1 MHPTVSRRRANYLSR
16 HNLFRHDILYFYFS
30 VVISYVRA
38 CAQLHTGVLRR
49 CMRRTLRSHE
59 ININPFLPMTNSR
72 RPFAFHILLLF
83 IAAWFAG
90 PSRVSGGLPLRLW
103 YDEPAAEWMTSALP
117 VGNGDMGA
125 MFFGGVAHEQV
136 QFNEKTLWSGSP
148 DKRGSYRNFGNI
160 YMDFLTPDTCSG
172 YRRELS
178 LDEAVGRVSYVIGT
192 TRYEREYFAS
202 HADSVV
208 VMRLST
214 PGSRGRLNL
223 ALRMVDGEG
232 RQAMT
237 GGNMFL
243 VSGQLDLLHYE
254 AQAVVKA
261 EGGTVRTEDGR
272 LMVSGADAVT
282 VVLAAATDFDLSSP
296 TYTSGDARG
305 VHSRVSARVE
315 RASALAYKKLR
326 ARHVEDYSR
335 LFGRVDLELTDDVPQ
350 MTTDELLR
358 NHKYNNYLDM
368 LCFQYGRYLM
378 ISSSRGGAV
387 PSNLQGLWNNVNNPP
402 WECDYH
408 SNINIQMNYWPAEV
422 TNLAE
427 CHMPFINYVS
437 TEAMKPDGPWQRVA
451 RKEGCRGWAVHTQ
464 NNLFGYSDWLINRPA
479 NAWYCTHLWQHY
491 AYGLDRGYLRRV
503 AWPVMKETCL
513 YWFDRLKMQDG
524 RLIAPDEWSPEHGPW
539 EDGPA
544 YAQQLIHE
552 LFANTLEAAGAL
564 GYDDS
569 FVAELREKYALLD
582 NGLHIGSRGQLREWL
597 KTDDTPDDH
606 HRHLSHLMALYP
618 CSGISTLTDRRLA
631 DAARVSLNW
640 RGDGATGWSRA
651 WKVACWARLNDGER
665 AYSLLKKAQNITDV
679 TVVSMEDNAGGMY
692 GNLFCAHPSFQIDG
706 NFGTTAAI
714 AEMLLQN
721 TVRGIWLLPALP
733 SEWGKGRFCGLRAHG
748 GFTIDAEWADGNIVK
763 ACVKSEAGG
772 VCRLYLPSSVVEN
785 VRDNRGRKVKYKTK
799 ADGTT
804 VFPTVAGR
812 AYRVVVRPSD
822 TTD

>member
-1 MHPTVSRRRANYLSR
+1 
-16 HNLFRHDILYFYFS
+16 
-30 VVISYVRA
+30 
-38 CAQLHTGVLRR
+38 
-49 CMRRTLRSHE
+49 
-59 ININPFLPMTNSR
+59 MTNSR
-72 RPFAFHILLLF
+72 RPFAFHILLLL

-223 ALRMVDGEG
+223 VLRMVDGEG
-232 RQAMT
+232 QQAVT
-237 GGNMFL
+237 GGNMFV
-243 VSGQLDLLHYE
+243 VSGRLELLQYE

-296 TYTSGDARG
+296 TYICGDERG
-305 VHSRVSARVE
+305 LHARVSARVE
-315 RASALAYKKLR
+315 RASALVYKRLR
-326 ARHVEDYSR
+326 ARHVEDYRR
-335 LFGRVDLELTDDVPQ
+335 LFGRVELELADTVPA

-451 RKEGCRGWAVHTQ
+451 RKDGCRGWAVHTQ
-464 NNLFGYSDWLINRPA
+464 NNLFGYTDWLINRPA

-665 AYSLLKKAQNITDV
+665 AYNLLKKAQNITDV
-679 TVVSMEDNAGGMY
+679 TVVSMDDNAGGMY

-772 VCRLYLPSSVVEN
+772 VCRLYLPSYVVED

-804 VFPTVAGR
+804 VFSTVAGR
-812 AYRVVVRPSD
+812 VYRVVVRPSD

>member
-1 MHPTVSRRRANYLSR
+1 
-16 HNLFRHDILYFYFS
+16 
-30 VVISYVRA
+30 
-38 CAQLHTGVLRR
+38 
-49 CMRRTLRSHE
+49 MRRMLRSHE

-72 RPFAFHILLLF
+72 RPFAFHILLLL

-491 AYGLDRGYLRRV
+491 AYGLDRVYLRSV

-582 NGLHIGSRGQLREWL
+582 NGMHIGSRGQLREWL

-665 AYSLLKKAQNITDV
+665 AYNLLKKAQNITDV

-733 SEWGKGRFCGLRAHG
+733 EAWNDGSFEGLRAHG
-748 GFTIDAEWADGNIVK
+748 GFTFGAEWDDGRLTE
-763 ACVKSEAGG
+763 ASVKSEAGG
-772 VCRLYLPSSVVEN
+772 ICRLYLPGVKV
-785 VRDNRGRKVKYKTK
+785 RKVTGKYGRRMKCKAVEDGVMEFMTK
-799 ADGTT
+799 PGHT
-804 VFPTVAGR
+804 
-812 AYRVVVRPSD
+812 YRIYVQSL
-822 TTD
+822 

>member
-1 MHPTVSRRRANYLSR
+1 MHMSVLLRMPLVATAPE
-16 HNLFRHDILYFYFS
+16 NLLYAMKTMS
-30 VVISYVRA
+30 I
-38 CAQLHTGVLRR
+38 HTLY
-49 CMRRTLRSHE
+49 
-59 ININPFLPMTNSR
+59 
-72 RPFAFHILLLF
+72 ILLSLATACLTVPLQ
-83 IAAWFAG
+83 AAE
-90 PSRVSGGLPLRLW
+90 RVPLKLW
-103 YDEPAAEWMTSALP
+103 YDEPAVEWMTSALP

-136 QFNEKTLWSGSP
+136 QFNEKTLWSGSTE
-148 DKRGSYRNFGNI
+148 KRGAYRNFGNI
-160 YMDFLTPDTCSG
+160 YMDFQTPDTCSG

-178 LDEAVGRVSYVIGT
+178 LDEGVGRVSYTIGG
-192 TRYEREYFAS
+192 TRYVREYFAS

-232 RQAMT
+232 RQAVT
-237 GGNMFL
+237 GGNMFV
-243 VSGQLDLLHYE
+243 VSGRLDLLQYE

-272 LMVSGADAVT
+272 LVVSGADAVT
-282 VVLAAATDFDLSSP
+282 VVLAASTDFDLSSP

-437 TEAMKPDGPWQRVA
+437 TEAMKQDGSWQRVA
-451 RKEGCRGWAVHTQ
+451 RKDGCRGWAVHTQ
-464 NNLFGYSDWLINRPA
+464 NNLFGYTDWLINRPA

-491 AYGLDRGYLRRV
+491 AYGLDRVYLRSV
-503 AWPVMKETCL
+503 AWPVMKETCF

-539 EDGPA
+539 EDGTA

-552 LFANTLEAAGAL
+552 LFANTLEAAEVL
-564 GYDDS
+564 GENDS
-569 FVAELREKYALLD
+569 FVAQLREKYALLD
-582 NGLHIGSRGQLREWL
+582 NGLHIGGQGQLREWM
-597 KTDDTPDDH
+597 KTDDTPDDR

-618 CSGISTLTDRRLA
+618 CSGISTLTDRSLA
-631 DAARVSLNW
+631 EAARVSLNW

-679 TVVSMEDNAGGMY
+679 TVVSMDDNAGGMY

-706 NFGTTAAI
+706 NFGTAAAI

-721 TVRGIWLLPALP
+721 TFKGVWLLPALP
-733 SEWGKGRFCGLRAHG
+733 EAWNDGSFEGLRAHG
-748 GFTIDAEWADGNIVK
+748 GFTFGAEWDDGRLTE
-763 ACVKSEAGG
+763 ASVKSEAGG
-772 VCRLYLPSSVVEN
+772 ICRLYLPGVKV
-785 VRDNRGRKVKYKTK
+785 RKVTGKYGRRMKCKAVEDGVMEFMTK
-799 ADGTT
+799 PGHT
-804 VFPTVAGR
+804 
-812 AYRVVVRPSD
+812 YRICVQSL
-822 TTD
+822 

>member
-1 MHPTVSRRRANYLSR
+1 M
-16 HNLFRHDILYFYFS
+16 
-30 VVISYVRA
+30 RA
-38 CAQLHTGVLRR
+38 CAQLHTGILCR

-72 RPFAFHILLLF
+72 RPFAFHILLLL

-117 VGNGDMGA
+117 VGNGDLGA

-160 YMDFLTPDTCSG
+160 YMDFLTPDTCSD

-272 LMVSGADAVT
+272 LVVSGADAVT

-335 LFGRVDLELTDDVPQ
+335 LFGRVELELADTVPA

-491 AYGLDRGYLRRV
+491 AYGLDRVYLRSV

-524 RLIAPDEWSPEHGPW
+524 RLIAPDEWSPEHGLW

-665 AYSLLKKAQNITDV
+665 AYNLLKKAQNITDV
-679 TVVSMEDNAGGMY
+679 TVVSMDDNAGGMY

-733 SEWGKGRFCGLRAHG
+733 EAWNDGSFEGLRAHG
-748 GFTIDAEWADGNIVK
+748 GFTFGAEWDDGRLTE
-763 ACVKSEAGG
+763 ASVKSEAGG
-772 VCRLYLPSSVVEN
+772 ICRLYLPGVKV
-785 VRDNRGRKVKYKTK
+785 RKVTGKYGRRMKCKAVEDGVMEFMTK
-799 ADGTT
+799 PGHT
-804 VFPTVAGR
+804 
-812 AYRVVVRPSD
+812 YRIYVQSL
-822 TTD
+822 

>member
-1 MHPTVSRRRANYLSR
+1 
-16 HNLFRHDILYFYFS
+16 
-30 VVISYVRA
+30 
-38 CAQLHTGVLRR
+38 
-49 CMRRTLRSHE
+49 
-59 ININPFLPMTNSR
+59 MTNSR
-72 RPFAFHILLLF
+72 CPFAFHILLLL

-117 VGNGDMGA
+117 VGNGDIGA

-214 PGSRGRLNL
+214 PGSCGRLNL

-272 LMVSGADAVT
+272 LIVSGADAVT

-296 TYTSGDARG
+296 TYTGGDERG
-305 VHSRVSARVE
+305 LHARVSARVE
-315 RASALAYKKLR
+315 RASALAYKRLR

-335 LFGRVDLELTDDVPQ
+335 LFGRVELELADTVPA

-491 AYGLDRGYLRRV
+491 AYGLDSGYLRRV

-524 RLIAPDEWSPEHGPW
+524 WLIAPDEWSPEHGPW

-569 FVAELREKYALLD
+569 FVAELREKHALLD

-665 AYSLLKKAQNITDV
+665 AYNLLKKAQNITDV
-679 TVVSMEDNAGGMY
+679 TVVSMDDSAGGMY

-721 TVRGIWLLPALP
+721 TVRGIRLLPALP
-733 SEWGKGRFCGLRAHG
+733 SEWGDGRFCGLRAHG

-763 ACVKSEAGG
+763 TCVKSEAGG
-772 VCRLYLPSSVVEN
+772 VCRLYLPSSVVKN
-785 VRDNRGRKVKYKTK
+785 VRDSRGRKVKYKTE
-799 ADGTT
+799 ADGTA

-812 AYRVVVRPSD
+812 VYCVVVRPSE

>member
-1 MHPTVSRRRANYLSR
+1 M
-16 HNLFRHDILYFYFS
+16 
-30 VVISYVRA
+30 
-38 CAQLHTGVLRR
+38 
-49 CMRRTLRSHE
+49 LRSHE

-72 RPFAFHILLLF
+72 RLFAFHILLLL

-160 YMDFLTPDTCSG
+160 YMDFLTPDTCSD

-223 ALRMVDGEG
+223 VLRMVDGEG

-272 LMVSGADAVT
+272 LIVSGADAVT

-296 TYTSGDARG
+296 TYTCGDERG
-305 VHSRVSARVE
+305 LHARVSARVE

-335 LFGRVDLELTDDVPQ
+335 LFGRVELELADTVPA

-437 TEAMKPDGPWQRVA
+437 TEAMKQDGPWQRVA

-491 AYGLDRGYLRRV
+491 AYGLDRVYLRSV

-582 NGLHIGSRGQLREWL
+582 NGMHIGSRGQLREWL

-618 CSGISTLTDRRLA
+618 CSGISTQTDRRLA

-665 AYSLLKKAQNITDV
+665 AYNLLKKRRT
-679 TVVSMEDNAGGMY
+679 
-692 GNLFCAHPSFQIDG
+692 
-706 NFGTTAAI
+706 
-714 AEMLLQN
+714 
-721 TVRGIWLLPALP
+721 
-733 SEWGKGRFCGLRAHG
+733 
-748 GFTIDAEWADGNIVK
+748 
-763 ACVKSEAGG
+763 
-772 VCRLYLPSSVVEN
+772 
-785 VRDNRGRKVKYKTK
+785 
-799 ADGTT
+799 
-804 VFPTVAGR
+804 
-812 AYRVVVRPSD
+812 
-822 TTD
+822 

>member
-1 MHPTVSRRRANYLSR
+1 
-16 HNLFRHDILYFYFS
+16 
-30 VVISYVRA
+30 
-38 CAQLHTGVLRR
+38 
-49 CMRRTLRSHE
+49 
-59 ININPFLPMTNSR
+59 MTNSR
-72 RPFAFHILLLF
+72 RPFAFHILMLL

-261 EGGTVRTEDGR
+261 EGGTVRTEDGQ

-296 TYTSGDARG
+296 TYICGDERG
-305 VHSRVSARVE
+305 LHARVSARVE
-315 RASALAYKKLR
+315 RTSALAYKRLR

-335 LFGRVDLELTDDVPQ
+335 LFGRVDLELTDDVPL

-437 TEAMKPDGPWQRVA
+437 TEAMKQDGPWQRVA

-464 NNLFGYSDWLINRPA
+464 NNLFGYGDWLINRPA

-491 AYGLDRGYLRRV
+491 AYGLDRVYLRRV

-582 NGLHIGSRGQLREWL
+582 NGMHIGSRGQLREWL

-665 AYSLLKKAQNITDV
+665 AYNLLKKAQNITDV

-733 SEWGKGRFCGLRAHG
+733 EAWNDGSFEGLRAHG
-748 GFTIDAEWADGNIVK
+748 GFTFGAEWDDGRLTE
-763 ACVKSEAGG
+763 ASVKSEAGG
-772 VCRLYLPSSVVEN
+772 ICRLYLPGVKV
-785 VRDNRGRKVKYKTK
+785 RKVTGKYGRRMKCKAVEDGVMEFMTK
-799 ADGTT
+799 PGHT
-804 VFPTVAGR
+804 
-812 AYRVVVRPSD
+812 YRIYVQSL
-822 TTD
+822 

>member
-1 MHPTVSRRRANYLSR
+1 
-16 HNLFRHDILYFYFS
+16 
-30 VVISYVRA
+30 
-38 CAQLHTGVLRR
+38 
-49 CMRRTLRSHE
+49 
-59 ININPFLPMTNSR
+59 MTNSR
-72 RPFAFHILLLF
+72 CPFAFHILLLL
-83 IAAWFAG
+83 IAAWFVG

-125 MFFGGVAHEQV
+125 MFFGGVTHEQV

-160 YMDFLTPDTCSG
+160 YMDFLTPDTCSD

-223 ALRMVDGEG
+223 VLRMVDGEG

-296 TYTSGDARG
+296 TYTCGDERG
-305 VHSRVSARVE
+305 LHARVSARVE
-315 RASALAYKKLR
+315 RASALAYKRLR

-335 LFGRVDLELTDDVPQ
+335 LFGRVELELADTVPA

-464 NNLFGYSDWLINRPA
+464 NNLFGYTDWLINRPA

-491 AYGLDRGYLRRV
+491 AYGLDRVYLRSV

-552 LFANTLEAAGAL
+552 LFANTLEAAEVL
-564 GYDDS
+564 GENDS
-569 FVAELREKYALLD
+569 FVAQLREKYALLD
-582 NGLHIGSRGQLREWL
+582 NGLHIGGQGQLREWL
-597 KTDDTPDDH
+597 KTDDTPDDR

-618 CSGISTLTDRRLA
+618 CSGISTLTDRSLA
-631 DAARVSLNW
+631 EAARVSLNW

-679 TVVSMEDNAGGMY
+679 TVVSMEDNTGGMY

-772 VCRLYLPSSVVEN
+772 VCRLYLPSYVVED

-812 AYRVVVRPSD
+812 VYRVVVRPSD

>member
-1 MHPTVSRRRANYLSR
+1 MSVLLRMPLVATSPE
-16 HNLFRHDILYFYFS
+16 NLLYAMKTMS
-30 VVISYVRA
+30 I
-38 CAQLHTGVLRR
+38 HTLY
-49 CMRRTLRSHE
+49 
-59 ININPFLPMTNSR
+59 
-72 RPFAFHILLLF
+72 ILLSFATACLTVPLQ
-83 IAAWFAG
+83 AAE
-90 PSRVSGGLPLRLW
+90 RVPLKLW
-103 YDEPAAEWMTSALP
+103 YDEPAVEWMTSALP

-125 MFFGGVAHEQV
+125 MFFGGVAHEQL
-136 QFNEKTLWSGSP
+136 QFNEKTLWSGSTE
-148 DKRGSYRNFGNI
+148 KRGAYRNFGNI
-160 YMDFLTPDTCSG
+160 YMDFQTPDTCSG

-178 LDEAVGRVSYVIGT
+178 LDEGVGRVSYTIGG
-192 TRYEREYFAS
+192 TRYVREYFAS
-202 HADSVV
+202 HADCVV

-232 RQAMT
+232 RQAVT
-237 GGNMFL
+237 GGNMFV
-243 VSGQLDLLHYE
+243 VSGRLDLLQYE

-261 EGGTVRTEDGR
+261 EGGMVRTEDGR
-272 LMVSGADAVT
+272 LVVSGADAVT

-437 TEAMKPDGPWQRVA
+437 TEAMKQDGSWQRVA
-451 RKEGCRGWAVHTQ
+451 RKDGCRGWAVHTQ
-464 NNLFGYSDWLINRPA
+464 NNLFGYTDWLINRPA

-491 AYGLDRGYLRRV
+491 AYGLDRVYLRSV

-539 EDGPA
+539 ENGTA

-552 LFANTLEAAGAL
+552 LFANTLEAAEVL
-564 GYDDS
+564 GENDS
-569 FVAELREKYALLD
+569 FVAQLREKYALLD
-582 NGLHIGSRGQLREWL
+582 NGLHIGGQGQLREWM
-597 KTDDTPDDH
+597 KTDDTPDDR

-618 CSGISTLTDRRLA
+618 CSGISTLTDRSLA
-631 DAARVSLNW
+631 EAARVSLNW

-679 TVVSMEDNAGGMY
+679 TVVSMDDNAGGMY

-706 NFGTTAAI
+706 NFGTAAAI

-721 TVRGIWLLPALP
+721 TVKGVWLLPALP
-733 SEWGKGRFCGLRAHG
+733 EAWNDGSFEGLRAHG
-748 GFTIDAEWADGNIVK
+748 GFTFGAEWDDGRLTE
-763 ACVKSEAGG
+763 ASVKSEAGG
-772 VCRLYLPSSVVEN
+772 ICRLYLPGVKV
-785 VRDNRGRKVKYKTK
+785 RKVTGKYGRRMKCKAVEDGVMEFMTK
-799 ADGTT
+799 PGHT
-804 VFPTVAGR
+804 
-812 AYRVVVRPSD
+812 YRICVQSL
-822 TTD
+822 

>member
-1 MHPTVSRRRANYLSR
+1 MSVLLRMPLVATSPE
-16 HNLFRHDILYFYFS
+16 NLLYAMKTMS
-30 VVISYVRA
+30 I
-38 CAQLHTGVLRR
+38 HTLY
-49 CMRRTLRSHE
+49 
-59 ININPFLPMTNSR
+59 
-72 RPFAFHILLLF
+72 ILLSLATACLTVPLQ
-83 IAAWFAG
+83 AAE
-90 PSRVSGGLPLRLW
+90 RVPLKLW
-103 YDEPAAEWMTSALP
+103 YDEPAVEWMTSALP

-136 QFNEKTLWSGSP
+136 QFNEKTLWSGSTE
-148 DKRGSYRNFGNI
+148 KRGAYRNFGNI
-160 YMDFLTPDTCSG
+160 YMDFQTPDTCSG
-172 YRRELS
+172 YCRELS
-178 LDEAVGRVSYVIGT
+178 LDEGVGRVSYTIGG
-192 TRYEREYFAS
+192 TRYVREYFAS

-232 RQAMT
+232 RQAVT
-237 GGNMFL
+237 GGNMFV
-243 VSGQLDLLHYE
+243 VSGRLDLLQYE

-261 EGGTVRTEDGR
+261 EGGMVRTEDGR
-272 LMVSGADAVT
+272 LVVSGADAVT

-437 TEAMKPDGPWQRVA
+437 TEAMKQDGSWQRVA
-451 RKEGCRGWAVHTQ
+451 RKDGCRGWAVHTQ
-464 NNLFGYSDWLINRPA
+464 NNLFGYTDWLINRPA

-491 AYGLDRGYLRRV
+491 AYGLDRVYLRSV

-539 EDGPA
+539 EDGTA

-552 LFANTLEAAGAL
+552 LFANTLEAAEVL
-564 GYDDS
+564 GENDS
-569 FVAELREKYALLD
+569 FVAQLREKYALLD
-582 NGLHIGSRGQLREWL
+582 NGLHIGGQGQLREWL
-597 KTDDTPDDH
+597 KTDDTPDDR

-618 CSGISTLTDRRLA
+618 CSGISTLTDRSLA
-631 DAARVSLNW
+631 EAARVSLNW

-679 TVVSMEDNAGGMY
+679 TVVSMDDNAGGMY

-706 NFGTTAAI
+706 NFGTAAAI

-721 TVRGIWLLPALP
+721 TVKGVWLLPALP
-733 SEWGKGRFCGLRAHG
+733 EAWNDGSFEGLRAHG
-748 GFTIDAEWADGNIVK
+748 GFTFGAEWDDGRLTE
-763 ACVKSEAGG
+763 ASVKSEAGG
-772 VCRLYLPSSVVEN
+772 VCRLYLPGVKV
-785 VRDNRGRKVKYKTK
+785 RKVTGKYGRRMKCKAVEDGVMEFMTK
-799 ADGTT
+799 PGHT
-804 VFPTVAGR
+804 
-812 AYRVVVRPSD
+812 YRICVQSL
-822 TTD
+822 

>member
-1 MHPTVSRRRANYLSR
+1 MSVLLRMPLVATSPE
-16 HNLFRHDILYFYFS
+16 NLLYAMKTMS
-30 VVISYVRA
+30 I
-38 CAQLHTGVLRR
+38 HTLY
-49 CMRRTLRSHE
+49 
-59 ININPFLPMTNSR
+59 
-72 RPFAFHILLLF
+72 ILLSLATACLTVPLQ
-83 IAAWFAG
+83 AAE
-90 PSRVSGGLPLRLW
+90 RVPLKLW
-103 YDEPAAEWMTSALP
+103 YDEPAVEWMTSALP

-136 QFNEKTLWSGSP
+136 QFNEKTLWSGSTE
-148 DKRGSYRNFGNI
+148 KRGAYRNFGNI
-160 YMDFLTPDTCSG
+160 YMDFQTPDTCSG

-178 LDEAVGRVSYVIGT
+178 LDEGVGRVSYTIGG
-192 TRYEREYFAS
+192 TRYVREYFAS

-232 RQAMT
+232 RQAVT
-237 GGNMFL
+237 GGNMFV
-243 VSGQLDLLHYE
+243 VSGRLDLLQYE

-261 EGGTVRTEDGR
+261 EGGMVRTEDGR
-272 LMVSGADAVT
+272 LVVSGADAVT

-326 ARHVEDYSR
+326 TRHVEDYSR
-335 LFGRVDLELTDDVPQ
+335 LFGRVDLELTDDVPL

-437 TEAMKPDGPWQRVA
+437 TEAMKQDGSWQRVA
-451 RKEGCRGWAVHTQ
+451 RKDGCRGWAVHTQ
-464 NNLFGYSDWLINRPA
+464 NNLFGYTDWLINRPA

-491 AYGLDRGYLRRV
+491 AYGLDRVYLRSV

-539 EDGPA
+539 EDGTA

-552 LFANTLEAAGAL
+552 LFANTLEAAEVL
-564 GYDDS
+564 GENDS
-569 FVAELREKYALLD
+569 FVAQLCEKYALLD
-582 NGLHIGSRGQLREWL
+582 NGLHIGGQGQLREWL
-597 KTDDTPDDH
+597 KTDDMPDDR

-618 CSGISTLTDRRLA
+618 CSGISTLTDRSLA
-631 DAARVSLNW
+631 EAARVSLNW

-665 AYSLLKKAQNITDV
+665 AYSLLKKAQNITEV
-679 TVVSMEDNAGGMY
+679 TVVSMDDNAGGMY

-706 NFGTTAAI
+706 NFGTAAAI

-721 TVRGIWLLPALP
+721 TVKGVWLLPALP
-733 SEWGKGRFCGLRAHG
+733 EAWNDGSFEGLRAHG
-748 GFTIDAEWADGNIVK
+748 GFTFGAEWDDGRLTE
-763 ACVKSEAGG
+763 ASVKSETGG
-772 VCRLYLPSSVVEN
+772 VCRLYLPGVKV
-785 VRDNRGRKVKYKTK
+785 RKVTGKYGRRMKCKAVEDGVMEFMTK
-799 ADGTT
+799 PGHT
-804 VFPTVAGR
+804 
-812 AYRVVVRPSD
+812 YRICVQSL
-822 TTD
+822 

>member
-1 MHPTVSRRRANYLSR
+1 
-16 HNLFRHDILYFYFS
+16 
-30 VVISYVRA
+30 
-38 CAQLHTGVLRR
+38 
-49 CMRRTLRSHE
+49 
-59 ININPFLPMTNSR
+59 MTNSR

-160 YMDFLTPDTCSG
+160 HMDFLTPDTCSD

-296 TYTSGDARG
+296 TYICGDERG
-305 VHSRVSARVE
+305 LHARVSARVE
-315 RASALAYKKLR
+315 RASALAYKRLR
-326 ARHVEDYSR
+326 ARHVEDHSR
-335 LFGRVDLELTDDVPQ
+335 LFGRVELELADTVPA

-378 ISSSRGGAV
+378 ISSSRGSAV

-437 TEAMKPDGPWQRVA
+437 TEAMKQDGSWQRVA
-451 RKEGCRGWAVHTQ
+451 RKDGCRGWAVHTQ

-491 AYGLDRGYLRRV
+491 AYGLDRVYLRSV

-665 AYSLLKKAQNITDV
+665 AYNLLKKAQNITDV

-721 TVRGIWLLPALP
+721 TVKGVWLLPALP
-733 SEWGKGRFCGLRAHG
+733 EAWNDGSFEGLRAHG
-748 GFTIDAEWADGNIVK
+748 GFTFGAEWDDGRLTE
-763 ACVKSEAGG
+763 ASVKSEAGG
-772 VCRLYLPSSVVEN
+772 ICRLYLPGVKV
-785 VRDNRGRKVKYKTK
+785 RKVTGKYGRRMKCKAVEDGVMEFMTK
-799 ADGTT
+799 PGHT
-804 VFPTVAGR
+804 
-812 AYRVVVRPSD
+812 YRIYVQSL
-822 TTD
+822 

>member
-1 MHPTVSRRRANYLSR
+1 
-16 HNLFRHDILYFYFS
+16 
-30 VVISYVRA
+30 
-38 CAQLHTGVLRR
+38 
-49 CMRRTLRSHE
+49 
-59 ININPFLPMTNSR
+59 MTNSR
-72 RPFAFHILLLF
+72 CPFAFHILMLL

-125 MFFGGVAHEQV
+125 MFFGGVTHEQV

-160 YMDFLTPDTCSG
+160 YMDFLTPDTCSD

-223 ALRMVDGEG
+223 VLRMVDGEG

-272 LMVSGADAVT
+272 LIVSGADAVT

-296 TYTSGDARG
+296 TYTCGDERG
-305 VHSRVSARVE
+305 LHARVSARVE
-315 RASALAYKKLR
+315 RASALAYKRLR
-326 ARHVEDYSR
+326 ARHVEDHSR
-335 LFGRVDLELTDDVPQ
+335 LFGRVELELADTVPA

-491 AYGLDRGYLRRV
+491 AYGLDRVYLRSV

-552 LFANTLEAAGAL
+552 LFANTLEAAEVL
-564 GYDDS
+564 GEDDS
-569 FVAELREKYALLD
+569 FVAQLREKYALLD
-582 NGLHIGSRGQLREWL
+582 NGLHIGGQGQLREWL

-679 TVVSMEDNAGGMY
+679 TVVSMDDNAGGMY

-772 VCRLYLPSSVVEN
+772 VCRLYLPGVKV
-785 VRDNRGRKVKYKTK
+785 RKVTGKYGRRMKCKAVEDGVMEFMTK
-799 ADGTT
+799 PGHT
-804 VFPTVAGR
+804 
-812 AYRVVVRPSD
+812 YRIYVQSL
-822 TTD
+822 

>member
-1 MHPTVSRRRANYLSR
+1 M
-16 HNLFRHDILYFYFS
+16 
-30 VVISYVRA
+30 
-38 CAQLHTGVLRR
+38 
-49 CMRRTLRSHE
+49 LRSHE

-103 YDEPAAEWMTSALP
+103 YDEPAVEWMTSALP

-214 PGSRGRLNL
+214 PGSCGRLNL
-223 ALRMVDGEG
+223 VLRMVDGEG

-296 TYTSGDARG
+296 TYICGDERG
-305 VHSRVSARVE
+305 LHARVSARVE
-315 RASALAYKKLR
+315 RASALAYKRLR
-326 ARHVEDYSR
+326 ARHVEDHSR
-335 LFGRVDLELTDDVPQ
+335 LFGRVELELADTVPA

-378 ISSSRGGAV
+378 ISSSRGSAV

-437 TEAMKPDGPWQRVA
+437 TEAMKQDGSWQRVA
-451 RKEGCRGWAVHTQ
+451 RKDGCRGWAVHTQ
-464 NNLFGYSDWLINRPA
+464 NNLFGYTDWLINRPA

-491 AYGLDRGYLRRV
+491 AYGLDRGYLRSV

-569 FVAELREKYALLD
+569 FVAELRKKYALLD
-582 NGLHIGSRGQLREWL
+582 NGMHIGSRGQLREWL
-597 KTDDTPDDH
+597 KTDDTPDDR

-679 TVVSMEDNAGGMY
+679 TVVSMDDNAGGMY

-772 VCRLYLPSSVVEN
+772 VCRLYLPGVKV
-785 VRDNRGRKVKYKTK
+785 RKVTGKYGRRMKCKAVEDGVMEFMTK
-799 ADGTT
+799 PGHT
-804 VFPTVAGR
+804 
-812 AYRVVVRPSD
+812 YRIYVQSL
-822 TTD
+822 

>member
-1 MHPTVSRRRANYLSR
+1 MSVLLRMPLVATSPE
-16 HNLFRHDILYFYFS
+16 NLLYAMKTMS
-30 VVISYVRA
+30 I
-38 CAQLHTGVLRR
+38 HTLY
-49 CMRRTLRSHE
+49 
-59 ININPFLPMTNSR
+59 
-72 RPFAFHILLLF
+72 ILLSFATACLTVPLQ
-83 IAAWFAG
+83 AAE
-90 PSRVSGGLPLRLW
+90 RVPLKLW
-103 YDEPAAEWMTSALP
+103 YDEPAVEWMTSALP

-136 QFNEKTLWSGSP
+136 QFNEKTLWSGSTE
-148 DKRGSYRNFGNI
+148 KRGAYRNFGNI
-160 YMDFLTPDTCSG
+160 YMDFQTPDTCSG

-178 LDEAVGRVSYVIGT
+178 LDEGVGRVSYTIGG
-192 TRYEREYFAS
+192 TRYVREYFAS

-232 RQAMT
+232 RQAVT
-237 GGNMFL
+237 GGNMFV
-243 VSGQLDLLHYE
+243 VSGCLDLLQYE

-261 EGGTVRTEDGR
+261 EGGMVRTEDGR
-272 LMVSGADAVT
+272 LVVSGADAVT

-437 TEAMKPDGPWQRVA
+437 TEAMKQDGSWQRVA
-451 RKEGCRGWAVHTQ
+451 RKDGCRGWAVHTQ
-464 NNLFGYSDWLINRPA
+464 NNLFGYTDWLINRPA

-491 AYGLDRGYLRRV
+491 AYGLDRVYLRSV

-539 EDGPA
+539 EDGTS

-552 LFANTLEAAGAL
+552 LFANTLEAAEVL
-564 GYDDS
+564 GENDS
-569 FVAELREKYALLD
+569 FVAQLREKYALLD
-582 NGLHIGSRGQLREWL
+582 NGLHIGGQGQLREWL
-597 KTDDTPDDH
+597 KTDDTPDDR

-618 CSGISTLTDRRLA
+618 CSGISTLTDRSLA
-631 DAARVSLNW
+631 EAARVSLNW

-679 TVVSMEDNAGGMY
+679 TVVSMDDNAGGMY

-706 NFGTTAAI
+706 NFGTAAAI

-721 TVRGIWLLPALP
+721 TVKGVWLLPALP
-733 SEWGKGRFCGLRAHG
+733 EAWNDGSFEGLRAHG
-748 GFTIDAEWADGNIVK
+748 GFTFGAEWDDGRLTE
-763 ACVKSEAGG
+763 ASVKSEAGG
-772 VCRLYLPSSVVEN
+772 ICRLYLPDVKVCKVTGKYGRRMKCKAVEDG
-785 VRDNRGRKVKYKTK
+785 VMEFMTK
-799 ADGTT
+799 PGHT
-804 VFPTVAGR
+804 
-812 AYRVVVRPSD
+812 YRICVQSL
-822 TTD
+822 

>member
-1 MHPTVSRRRANYLSR
+1 
-16 HNLFRHDILYFYFS
+16 
-30 VVISYVRA
+30 
-38 CAQLHTGVLRR
+38 
-49 CMRRTLRSHE
+49 
-59 ININPFLPMTNSR
+59 MTNSR
-72 RPFAFHILLLF
+72 RPFAFHILLLL

-272 LMVSGADAVT
+272 LIVSGADAVT

-296 TYTSGDARG
+296 TYICGDERG
-305 VHSRVSARVE
+305 LHARVSARVE
-315 RASALAYKKLR
+315 RASALAYKRLR
-326 ARHVEDYSR
+326 ARHVEDYRR
-335 LFGRVDLELTDDVPQ
+335 LFGRVELELADTVPA

-437 TEAMKPDGPWQRVA
+437 TEAMKQDGSWQRVA
-451 RKEGCRGWAVHTQ
+451 RKDGCRGWAVHTQ
-464 NNLFGYSDWLINRPA
+464 NNLFGYTDWLINRPA

-491 AYGLDRGYLRRV
+491 AYGLDRVYLRSV

-582 NGLHIGSRGQLREWL
+582 NGMHIGSRGQLREWL

-618 CSGISTLTDRRLA
+618 CSGISTQTDRRLA

-665 AYSLLKKAQNITDV
+665 AYNLLKKAQNITDV
-679 TVVSMEDNAGGMY
+679 TVVSMDDNAGGMY

-733 SEWGKGRFCGLRAHG
+733 EAWNDGSFEGLRAHG
-748 GFTIDAEWADGNIVK
+748 GFTFGAEWDDGRLTE
-763 ACVKSEAGG
+763 ASVKSEAGG
-772 VCRLYLPSSVVEN
+772 ICRLYLPGVKV
-785 VRDNRGRKVKYKTK
+785 RKVTGKYGRRMKCKAVEDGVMEFMTK
-799 ADGTT
+799 PGHT
-804 VFPTVAGR
+804 
-812 AYRVVVRPSD
+812 YRIYVQSL
-822 TTD
+822 

>member
-1 MHPTVSRRRANYLSR
+1 
-16 HNLFRHDILYFYFS
+16 
-30 VVISYVRA
+30 
-38 CAQLHTGVLRR
+38 
-49 CMRRTLRSHE
+49 
-59 ININPFLPMTNSR
+59 MTNPR

-160 YMDFLTPDTCSG
+160 YMDFLTPDTCSD

-296 TYTSGDARG
+296 TYTCGDERG
-305 VHSRVSARVE
+305 LHARVSARVE
-315 RASALAYKKLR
+315 RASALAYKRLR

-335 LFGRVDLELTDDVPQ
+335 LFGRVELELADTVPA

-437 TEAMKPDGPWQRVA
+437 TEAMKQDGSWQRVA
-451 RKEGCRGWAVHTQ
+451 RKDGCRGWAVHTQ
-464 NNLFGYSDWLINRPA
+464 NNLFGYTDWLINRPA

-491 AYGLDRGYLRRV
+491 AYGLDRVYLRSV

-582 NGLHIGSRGQLREWL
+582 NGMHIGSRGQLREWL

-772 VCRLYLPSSVVEN
+772 VCRLYLPGVKV
-785 VRDNRGRKVKYKTK
+785 RKVTGKYGRRMKCKAVEDGVMEFMTK
-799 ADGTT
+799 PGHT
-804 VFPTVAGR
+804 
-812 AYRVVVRPSD
+812 YRIYVQSL
-822 TTD
+822 

>member
-1 MHPTVSRRRANYLSR
+1 
-16 HNLFRHDILYFYFS
+16 
-30 VVISYVRA
+30 
-38 CAQLHTGVLRR
+38 
-49 CMRRTLRSHE
+49 
-59 ININPFLPMTNSR
+59 MTNSR
-72 RPFAFHILLLF
+72 CPFAFHILMLL

-160 YMDFLTPDTCSG
+160 YMDFLTPDTCSD

-223 ALRMVDGEG
+223 VLRMVDGEG

-296 TYTSGDARG
+296 TYTCGDERG
-305 VHSRVSARVE
+305 LHARVSARVE
-315 RASALAYKKLR
+315 RASALAYKRLR
-326 ARHVEDYSR
+326 ARHVEDYRR
-335 LFGRVDLELTDDVPQ
+335 LFGRVELELADTVPA

-451 RKEGCRGWAVHTQ
+451 RKDGCRGWAVHTQ

-491 AYGLDRGYLRRV
+491 AYGLDLGYLRRV

-582 NGLHIGSRGQLREWL
+582 NGMHIGSRGQLREWL

-665 AYSLLKKAQNITDV
+665 AYNLLKKAQNITDV
-679 TVVSMEDNAGGMY
+679 TVVSMDDNAGGMY

-772 VCRLYLPSSVVEN
+772 VCRLYLPSYVVEN

-812 AYRVVVRPSD
+812 IYRVVVRPSD

>member
-1 MHPTVSRRRANYLSR
+1 
-16 HNLFRHDILYFYFS
+16 
-30 VVISYVRA
+30 
-38 CAQLHTGVLRR
+38 
-49 CMRRTLRSHE
+49 MRRTLRSHE

>member
-1 MHPTVSRRRANYLSR
+1 
-16 HNLFRHDILYFYFS
+16 
-30 VVISYVRA
+30 
-38 CAQLHTGVLRR
+38 
-49 CMRRTLRSHE
+49 
-59 ININPFLPMTNSR
+59 MTNSR
-72 RPFAFHILLLF
+72 RPFTFHILLLL
-83 IAAWFAG
+83 IAAWFAA
-90 PSRVSGGLPLRLW
+90 PSRVCGGLPLRLW

-160 YMDFLTPDTCSG
+160 YMDFLTPDTCSD

-254 AQAVVKA
+254 AQAVVKT

-296 TYTSGDARG
+296 TYTCGDERG
-305 VHSRVSARVE
+305 LHARVSARVE
-315 RASALAYKKLR
+315 RASALAYKRLR
-326 ARHVEDYSR
+326 ARHVEDYRR
-335 LFGRVDLELTDDVPQ
+335 LFGRVELELADTVPA

-437 TEAMKPDGPWQRVA
+437 TEAMKPDGSWQRVA

-552 LFANTLEAAGAL
+552 LFANTLEAAGVL

-582 NGLHIGSRGQLREWL
+582 NGLHIGSCGQLREWL

-665 AYSLLKKAQNITDV
+665 AYSLLKRAQNITDV
-679 TVVSMEDNAGGMY
+679 TVVSMDDNAGGMY

-706 NFGTTAAI
+706 NFGTAAAI

-721 TVRGIWLLPALP
+721 TVRGIRLLPALP
-733 SEWGKGRFCGLRAHG
+733 SEWGDGRFCGLRAHG

-772 VCRLYLPSSVVEN
+772 VCRLYLPSYVVEN
-785 VRDNRGRKVKYKTK
+785 VRDNRGRKVRYETK

-812 AYRVVVRPSD
+812 VYRVVVRPSE

>member
-1 MHPTVSRRRANYLSR
+1 M
-16 HNLFRHDILYFYFS
+16 
-30 VVISYVRA
+30 RA

-72 RPFAFHILLLF
+72 RPFAFHILLLL

>member
-1 MHPTVSRRRANYLSR
+1 
-16 HNLFRHDILYFYFS
+16 
-30 VVISYVRA
+30 
-38 CAQLHTGVLRR
+38 
-49 CMRRTLRSHE
+49 
-59 ININPFLPMTNSR
+59 MTNSR
-72 RPFAFHILLLF
+72 RPFAFHILLLL

-223 ALRMVDGEG
+223 VLRMVDGEG

-296 TYTSGDARG
+296 TYICGDERG
-305 VHSRVSARVE
+305 LHARVSARVE
-315 RASALAYKKLR
+315 RASALAYKRLC
-326 ARHVEDYSR
+326 ARHVEDYRR
-335 LFGRVDLELTDDVPQ
+335 LFGRVELELADTVPA

-378 ISSSRGGAV
+378 ISSSRGSAV

-437 TEAMKPDGPWQRVA
+437 TEAMKQDGSWQRVA
-451 RKEGCRGWAVHTQ
+451 RKDGCRGWAVHTQ
-464 NNLFGYSDWLINRPA
+464 NNLFGYTDWLINRPA

-491 AYGLDRGYLRRV
+491 AYGLDRVYLRSV

-552 LFANTLEAAGAL
+552 LFANTLEAAEVL
-564 GYDDS
+564 GEDDS
-569 FVAELREKYALLD
+569 FVAQLREKYALLD
-582 NGLHIGSRGQLREWL
+582 NGLHIGGQGQLREWL

-679 TVVSMEDNAGGMY
+679 TVVSMDDNAGGMY

-721 TVRGIWLLPALP
+721 TVKGVWLLPALP
-733 SEWGKGRFCGLRAHG
+733 EAWNDGSFEGLRAHG
-748 GFTIDAEWADGNIVK
+748 GFTFGAEWDDGRLTE
-763 ACVKSEAGG
+763 ASVKSEAYAGCI
-772 VCRLYLPSSVVEN
+772 CRV
-785 VRDNRGRKVKYKTK
+785 
-799 ADGTT
+799 
-804 VFPTVAGR
+804 
-812 AYRVVVRPSD
+812 
-822 TTD
+822 

>member
-1 MHPTVSRRRANYLSR
+1 
-16 HNLFRHDILYFYFS
+16 
-30 VVISYVRA
+30 
-38 CAQLHTGVLRR
+38 
-49 CMRRTLRSHE
+49 
-59 ININPFLPMTNSR
+59 MTNSR
-72 RPFAFHILLLF
+72 CPFAFHILMLL
-83 IAAWFAG
+83 IAAWFVG

-117 VGNGDMGA
+117 VGNGDLGA

-160 YMDFLTPDTCSG
+160 HMDFLTPDTCSG

-254 AQAVVKA
+254 AQAVVKV

-272 LMVSGADAVT
+272 LIVSGADAVT

-335 LFGRVDLELTDDVPQ
+335 LFGRVDLELTDDVPL

-358 NHKYNNYLDM
+358 NHKYNNYLDI

-451 RKEGCRGWAVHTQ
+451 RKDGCRGWAVHTQ
-464 NNLFGYSDWLINRPA
+464 NNLFGYTDWLINRPA

-491 AYGLDRGYLRRV
+491 AYGLDRVYLRSV

-539 EDGPA
+539 EDGTA

-552 LFANTLEAAGAL
+552 LFANTLEAAEVL
-564 GYDDS
+564 GENDS
-569 FVAELREKYALLD
+569 FVAQLREKYALLD
-582 NGLHIGSRGQLREWL
+582 NGLHIGGQGQLREWL

-665 AYSLLKKAQNITDV
+665 AYNLLKKAQNITDV

-772 VCRLYLPSSVVEN
+772 VCRLYLPSYVVED

-804 VFPTVAGR
+804 VFSTVAGR
-812 AYRVVVRPSD
+812 VYRVVVRPSD
-822 TTD
+822 TTG

>member
-1 MHPTVSRRRANYLSR
+1 MDRYIIRIGVTIFAVAFLVCAVSASKGN
-16 HNLFRHDILYFYFS
+16 
-30 VVISYVRA
+30 VR
-38 CAQLHTGVLRR
+38 LK
-49 CMRRTLRSHE
+49 
-59 ININPFLPMTNSR
+59 
-72 RPFAFHILLLF
+72 
-83 IAAWFAG
+83 
-90 PSRVSGGLPLRLW
+90 LW
-103 YDEPAAEWMTSALP
+103 YDEPAVEWMTSALP

-136 QFNEKTLWSGSP
+136 QFNEKTLWSGSTE
-148 DKRGSYRNFGNI
+148 KRGAYRNFGNI
-160 YMDFLTPDTCSG
+160 YMDFQTPDTCSG

-178 LDEAVGRVSYVIGT
+178 LDEGVGRVSYTIGG
-192 TRYEREYFAS
+192 TRYVREYFAS

-232 RQAMT
+232 RQAVT
-237 GGNMFL
+237 GGNMFV
-243 VSGQLDLLHYE
+243 VSGRLDLLQYE

-272 LMVSGADAVT
+272 LVVSGADAVT

-315 RASALAYKKLR
+315 RASALAYKKLC

-437 TEAMKPDGPWQRVA
+437 TEAMKQDGSWQRVA
-451 RKEGCRGWAVHTQ
+451 RKDGCRGWAVHTQ
-464 NNLFGYSDWLINRPA
+464 NNLFGYTDWLINRPA

-491 AYGLDRGYLRRV
+491 AYGLDRVYLRSV

-513 YWFDRLKMQDG
+513 YWFDRLKMQNG

-539 EDGPA
+539 EDGTA

-552 LFANTLEAAGAL
+552 LFANTLEAAEVL
-564 GYDDS
+564 GENDS
-569 FVAELREKYALLD
+569 FVVQLREKYALLD
-582 NGLHIGSRGQLREWL
+582 NGLHIGGQGQLREWL
-597 KTDDTPDDH
+597 KTDDTPDDR

-618 CSGISTLTDRRLA
+618 SSGISTLTDRSLA
-631 DAARVSLNW
+631 EAARVSLNW

-679 TVVSMEDNAGGMY
+679 TVVSMDDNAGGMY

-706 NFGTTAAI
+706 NFGTAAAI

-721 TVRGIWLLPALP
+721 TVKGVWLLPALP
-733 SEWGKGRFCGLRAHG
+733 EAWNDGSFEGLRAHG
-748 GFTIDAEWADGNIVK
+748 GFTFGAEWDDGRLTE
-763 ACVKSEAGG
+763 ASVKSEAGG
-772 VCRLYLPSSVVEN
+772 ICRLYLPDVKVCKVTGKYGRRMKCKAVEDG
-785 VRDNRGRKVKYKTK
+785 VMEFMTK
-799 ADGTT
+799 PGHT
-804 VFPTVAGR
+804 
-812 AYRVVVRPSD
+812 YRICVQSL
-822 TTD
+822 

>member
-1 MHPTVSRRRANYLSR
+1 
-16 HNLFRHDILYFYFS
+16 
-30 VVISYVRA
+30 
-38 CAQLHTGVLRR
+38 
-49 CMRRTLRSHE
+49 
-59 ININPFLPMTNSR
+59 MTNSR
-72 RPFAFHILLLF
+72 RPFAFHILLLL

-160 YMDFLTPDTCSG
+160 YMDFLTPDTCSD

-272 LMVSGADAVT
+272 LIVSGADAVT

-296 TYTSGDARG
+296 TYICGDERG
-305 VHSRVSARVE
+305 LHARVSARVE
-315 RASALAYKKLR
+315 RASALAYKRLR

-437 TEAMKPDGPWQRVA
+437 TEAMKQDGSWQRVA
-451 RKEGCRGWAVHTQ
+451 RKDGCRGWAVHTQ
-464 NNLFGYSDWLINRPA
+464 NNLFGYTDWLINRPA

-491 AYGLDRGYLRRV
+491 AYGLDRVYLRSV

-569 FVAELREKYALLD
+569 FVAELRKKYALLD
-582 NGLHIGSRGQLREWL
+582 NGMHIGSRGQLREWL

-665 AYSLLKKAQNITDV
+665 AYNLLKKAQNITDV
-679 TVVSMEDNAGGMY
+679 TVVSMDDNAGGMY

-721 TVRGIWLLPALP
+721 TVKGVWLLPALP
-733 SEWGKGRFCGLRAHG
+733 EAWNDGSFEGLRAHG
-748 GFTIDAEWADGNIVK
+748 GFTFGAEWDDGRLTE
-763 ACVKSEAGG
+763 ASVKSEAGG
-772 VCRLYLPSSVVEN
+772 VCRLYLPGVKV
-785 VRDNRGRKVKYKTK
+785 RKVTGKYGRRMKCKAVEDGVMEFMTK
-799 ADGTT
+799 PGHT
-804 VFPTVAGR
+804 
-812 AYRVVVRPSD
+812 YRIYVQSL
-822 TTD
+822 

>member
-1 MHPTVSRRRANYLSR
+1 MSVLLRMPLVATSPE
-16 HNLFRHDILYFYFS
+16 NLLYAMKTMS
-30 VVISYVRA
+30 I
-38 CAQLHTGVLRR
+38 HTLY
-49 CMRRTLRSHE
+49 
-59 ININPFLPMTNSR
+59 
-72 RPFAFHILLLF
+72 ILLSL
-83 IAAWFAG
+83 AAACLTV
-90 PSRVSGGLPLRLW
+90 PLQAAERVPLKLW
-103 YDEPAAEWMTSALP
+103 YDEPAVEWMTSALP

-136 QFNEKTLWSGSP
+136 QFNEKTLWSGSTE
-148 DKRGSYRNFGNI
+148 KRGAYRNFGNI
-160 YMDFLTPDTCSG
+160 YMDFQTPDTCSG

-178 LDEAVGRVSYVIGT
+178 LDEGVGRVSYTIGG
-192 TRYEREYFAS
+192 TRYVREYFAS

-232 RQAMT
+232 RQAVT
-237 GGNMFL
+237 GGNMFV
-243 VSGQLDLLHYE
+243 VSGRLDLLQYE

-272 LMVSGADAVT
+272 LVVSGADAVT

-368 LCFQYGRYLM
+368 LCLQYGRYLM

-437 TEAMKPDGPWQRVA
+437 TEAMKQDGSWQRVA
-451 RKEGCRGWAVHTQ
+451 RKDGCRGWAVHTQ
-464 NNLFGYSDWLINRPA
+464 NNLFGYTDWLINRPA

-491 AYGLDRGYLRRV
+491 AYGLDRVYLRSV

-539 EDGPA
+539 EDGTA

-552 LFANTLEAAGAL
+552 LFANTLEAAEVL
-564 GYDDS
+564 GENDS
-569 FVAELREKYALLD
+569 FVAQLREKYALLD
-582 NGLHIGSRGQLREWL
+582 NGLHIGGQGQLREWL
-597 KTDDTPDDH
+597 KTDDTPDDR

-618 CSGISTLTDRRLA
+618 CSGISTLTDRSLA
-631 DAARVSLNW
+631 EAARVSLNW

-665 AYSLLKKAQNITDV
+665 AYSLLKKAQNITEV
-679 TVVSMEDNAGGMY
+679 TVVSMDDNAGGMY

-706 NFGTTAAI
+706 NFGTAAAI

-721 TVRGIWLLPALP
+721 TVKGVWLLPALP
-733 SEWGKGRFCGLRAHG
+733 EAWNDGSFEGLRAHG
-748 GFTIDAEWADGNIVK
+748 GFTFGAEWDDGRLTE
-763 ACVKSEAGG
+763 ASVKSEAGG
-772 VCRLYLPSSVVEN
+772 ICRLYLPGVKV
-785 VRDNRGRKVKYKTK
+785 RKVTGKYGRRMKCKAVEDGVMEFMTK
-799 ADGTT
+799 PGHT
-804 VFPTVAGR
+804 
-812 AYRVVVRPSD
+812 YRICVQSL
-822 TTD
+822 

>member
-1 MHPTVSRRRANYLSR
+1 
-16 HNLFRHDILYFYFS
+16 
-30 VVISYVRA
+30 
-38 CAQLHTGVLRR
+38 
-49 CMRRTLRSHE
+49 
-59 ININPFLPMTNSR
+59 MTNSR

-223 ALRMVDGEG
+223 VLRMVDGEG

-296 TYTSGDARG
+296 TYTCGDERG
-305 VHSRVSARVE
+305 LHARVSARVE
-315 RASALAYKKLR
+315 RASALAYKRLR

-335 LFGRVDLELTDDVPQ
+335 LFGRVELELADTVPA

-491 AYGLDRGYLRRV
+491 AYGLDRVYLRSV

-772 VCRLYLPSSVVEN
+772 VCRLYLPGVKV
-785 VRDNRGRKVKYKTK
+785 RKVTGKYGRRMKCKAVEDGVMEFMTK
-799 ADGTT
+799 PGHT
-804 VFPTVAGR
+804 
-812 AYRVVVRPSD
+812 YRIYVQSL
-822 TTD
+822 

>member
-1 MHPTVSRRRANYLSR
+1 
-16 HNLFRHDILYFYFS
+16 
-30 VVISYVRA
+30 
-38 CAQLHTGVLRR
+38 
-49 CMRRTLRSHE
+49 
-59 ININPFLPMTNSR
+59 MTNSR
-72 RPFAFHILLLF
+72 RPFAFHILLLL

-160 YMDFLTPDTCSG
+160 YMDFLTPDTCSD

-296 TYTSGDARG
+296 TYICGDERG
-305 VHSRVSARVE
+305 LHARVSARVE
-315 RASALAYKKLR
+315 RASALAYKRLR

-437 TEAMKPDGPWQRVA
+437 TEAMKQDGSWQRVA
-451 RKEGCRGWAVHTQ
+451 RKDGCRGWAVHTQ
-464 NNLFGYSDWLINRPA
+464 NNLFGYTDWLINRPA

-491 AYGLDRGYLRRV
+491 AYGLDRVYLRSV

-569 FVAELREKYALLD
+569 FVAELRKKYALLD

-665 AYSLLKKAQNITDV
+665 AYNLLKKAQNITDV

-772 VCRLYLPSSVVEN
+772 VCRLYLPGVKV
-785 VRDNRGRKVKYKTK
+785 RKVTGKYGRRMKCKAVEDGVMEFMTK
-799 ADGTT
+799 PGHT
-804 VFPTVAGR
+804 
-812 AYRVVVRPSD
+812 YRIYVQSL
-822 TTD
+822 

>member
-1 MHPTVSRRRANYLSR
+1 
-16 HNLFRHDILYFYFS
+16 
-30 VVISYVRA
+30 
-38 CAQLHTGVLRR
+38 
-49 CMRRTLRSHE
+49 
-59 ININPFLPMTNSR
+59 MTNSR
-72 RPFAFHILLLF
+72 RPFAFHILMLL

-296 TYTSGDARG
+296 TYTCGDERG
-305 VHSRVSARVE
+305 LHARVSARVE
-315 RASALAYKKLR
+315 RASALAYKRLR

-335 LFGRVDLELTDDVPQ
+335 LFGRVELELADTVPA

-437 TEAMKPDGPWQRVA
+437 TEAMKQDGSWQRVA
-451 RKEGCRGWAVHTQ
+451 RKDGCRGWAVHTQ
-464 NNLFGYSDWLINRPA
+464 NNLFGYTDWLINRPA

-569 FVAELREKYALLD
+569 FVAELRKKYALLD
-582 NGLHIGSRGQLREWL
+582 NGMHIGSRGQLREWL

-665 AYSLLKKAQNITDV
+665 AYNLLKKAQNITDV

-706 NFGTTAAI
+706 NFGTAAAI

-721 TVRGIWLLPALP
+721 TVKGVWLLPALP
-733 SEWGKGRFCGLRAHG
+733 EAWNDGSFEGLRAHG
-748 GFTIDAEWADGNIVK
+748 GFTFGAEWDDGRLTE
-763 ACVKSEAGG
+763 ASVKSEAG
-772 VCRLYLPSSVVEN
+772 
-785 VRDNRGRKVKYKTK
+785 
-799 ADGTT
+799 
-804 VFPTVAGR
+804 R
-812 AYRVVVRPSD
+812 AEI
-822 TTD
+822 

>member
-1 MHPTVSRRRANYLSR
+1 MSVLLRMPLVATSPE
-16 HNLFRHDILYFYFS
+16 NLLYAMKTMS
-30 VVISYVRA
+30 I
-38 CAQLHTGVLRR
+38 HTLY
-49 CMRRTLRSHE
+49 
-59 ININPFLPMTNSR
+59 
-72 RPFAFHILLLF
+72 ILLSL
-83 IAAWFAG
+83 AAACLTV
-90 PSRVSGGLPLRLW
+90 PLQAAERVPLKLW
-103 YDEPAAEWMTSALP
+103 YDEPAVEWMTSALP

-136 QFNEKTLWSGSP
+136 QFNEKTLWSGSTE
-148 DKRGSYRNFGNI
+148 KRGAYRNFGNI
-160 YMDFLTPDTCSG
+160 YMDFQTPDTCSG

-178 LDEAVGRVSYVIGT
+178 LDEGVGRVSYTIGG
-192 TRYEREYFAS
+192 TRYVREYFAS

-214 PGSRGRLNL
+214 PGSCGRLNL

-232 RQAMT
+232 RQAVT
-237 GGNMFL
+237 GGNMFV
-243 VSGQLDLLHYE
+243 VSGRLDLLQYE

-261 EGGTVRTEDGR
+261 EGGMVRTEDGR
-272 LMVSGADAVT
+272 LVVSGADAVT

-437 TEAMKPDGPWQRVA
+437 TEAMKQDGSWQRVA
-451 RKEGCRGWAVHTQ
+451 RKDGCRGWAVHTQ
-464 NNLFGYSDWLINRPA
+464 NNLFGYTDWLINRPA

-491 AYGLDRGYLRRV
+491 AYGLDRVYLRSV

-539 EDGPA
+539 EDGTA

-552 LFANTLEAAGAL
+552 LFANTLEAAEVL
-564 GYDDS
+564 GEDNS
-569 FVAELREKYALLD
+569 FVAQLREKYALLD
-582 NGLHIGSRGQLREWL
+582 NGLHIGGQGQLREWL
-597 KTDDTPDDH
+597 KTDDTPDDR

-618 CSGISTLTDRRLA
+618 CSGISTLTDRSLA
-631 DAARVSLNW
+631 EAVRVSLNW

-679 TVVSMEDNAGGMY
+679 TVVSMDDNAGGMY

-706 NFGTTAAI
+706 NFGTAAAI

-721 TVRGIWLLPALP
+721 TVKGVWLLPALP
-733 SEWGKGRFCGLRAHG
+733 EAWNDGSFEGLRAHG
-748 GFTIDAEWADGNIVK
+748 GFTFGAEWDDGRLTE
-763 ACVKSEAGG
+763 ASVKSEAGG
-772 VCRLYLPSSVVEN
+772 ICRLYLPGVKV
-785 VRDNRGRKVKYKTK
+785 RKVTGKYGRRMKCKAVEDGVMEFMTK
-799 ADGTT
+799 PGHT
-804 VFPTVAGR
+804 
-812 AYRVVVRPSD
+812 YRICVQSL
-822 TTD
+822 

>member
-1 MHPTVSRRRANYLSR
+1 
-16 HNLFRHDILYFYFS
+16 
-30 VVISYVRA
+30 
-38 CAQLHTGVLRR
+38 
-49 CMRRTLRSHE
+49 MRRMLRSHE

-125 MFFGGVAHEQV
+125 MFFGGVTHEQV

-160 YMDFLTPDTCSG
+160 HMDFLTPDTCSD

-223 ALRMVDGEG
+223 VLRMVDGEG

-272 LMVSGADAVT
+272 LIVSGADAVT

-296 TYTSGDARG
+296 TYICGDERG
-305 VHSRVSARVE
+305 LHARVSARVE
-315 RASALAYKKLR
+315 RASALAYKRLR
-326 ARHVEDYSR
+326 ARHVEDYRR
-335 LFGRVDLELTDDVPQ
+335 LFGRVELELADTVPA

-437 TEAMKPDGPWQRVA
+437 TEAMKQDGSWQRVA
-451 RKEGCRGWAVHTQ
+451 RKDGCRGWAVHTQ
-464 NNLFGYSDWLINRPA
+464 NNLFGYTDWLINRPA

-491 AYGLDRGYLRRV
+491 AYGLDRVYLRSV

-582 NGLHIGSRGQLREWL
+582 NGMHIGSRGQLREWL

-679 TVVSMEDNAGGMY
+679 TVVSMDDNAGGMY

-706 NFGTTAAI
+706 NFGTAAAI

-721 TVRGIWLLPALP
+721 TVKGVWLLPALP
-733 SEWGKGRFCGLRAHG
+733 EAWNDGSFEGLRAHG
-748 GFTIDAEWADGNIVK
+748 GFTFGAEWDDGRLTE
-763 ACVKSEAGG
+763 ASVKSEAGG
-772 VCRLYLPSSVVEN
+772 ICRLYLPGVKV
-785 VRDNRGRKVKYKTK
+785 RKVTGKYGRRMKCKAVEDGVMEFMTK
-799 ADGTT
+799 PGHT
-804 VFPTVAGR
+804 
-812 AYRVVVRPSD
+812 YRIYVQSL
-822 TTD
+822 

>member
-1 MHPTVSRRRANYLSR
+1 
-16 HNLFRHDILYFYFS
+16 
-30 VVISYVRA
+30 
-38 CAQLHTGVLRR
+38 
-49 CMRRTLRSHE
+49 
-59 ININPFLPMTNSR
+59 MTNSR
-72 RPFAFHILLLF
+72 RPFAFHILLLL
-83 IAAWFAG
+83 IAAWFVG

-282 VVLAAATDFDLSSP
+282 VVLVAATDFDLSSP
-296 TYTSGDARG
+296 TYTCGDERG
-305 VHSRVSARVE
+305 LHARVSARVE
-315 RASALAYKKLR
+315 RASALAYKRLR

-335 LFGRVDLELTDDVPQ
+335 LFGRVELELADTVPA

-437 TEAMKPDGPWQRVA
+437 TEAMKQDGPWQRVA

-464 NNLFGYSDWLINRPA
+464 NNLFGYGDWLINRPA

-513 YWFDRLKMQDG
+513 YWFDRLKMLDG

-552 LFANTLEAAGAL
+552 LFANTLEAAGTL

-665 AYSLLKKAQNITDV
+665 AYSLLKRAQNITDV

-692 GNLFCAHPSFQIDG
+692 GNLFCAHPPFQIDG

-733 SEWGKGRFCGLRAHG
+733 SEWGDGRFCGLRAHG

-772 VCRLYLPSSVVEN
+772 VCRLYLPSYVVQN
-785 VRDNRGRKVKYKTK
+785 VRDSRGRKVRYKTE

-812 AYRVVVRPSD
+812 VYRVVVRPSE

>member
-1 MHPTVSRRRANYLSR
+1 
-16 HNLFRHDILYFYFS
+16 
-30 VVISYVRA
+30 
-38 CAQLHTGVLRR
+38 
-49 CMRRTLRSHE
+49 
-59 ININPFLPMTNSR
+59 MTNSR

-125 MFFGGVAHEQV
+125 MFFGGVTHEQV

-160 YMDFLTPDTCSG
+160 YMDFLTPDTCSD

-272 LMVSGADAVT
+272 LIVSGADAVT

-296 TYTSGDARG
+296 TYICGDERG
-305 VHSRVSARVE
+305 LHARVSARVE
-315 RASALAYKKLR
+315 RASALAYKRLR
-326 ARHVEDYSR
+326 ARHVEDYRR
-335 LFGRVDLELTDDVPQ
+335 LFGRVELELADTVPA

-437 TEAMKPDGPWQRVA
+437 TEAMKQDGSWQRVA

-491 AYGLDRGYLRRV
+491 AYGLDSGYLRRV

-582 NGLHIGSRGQLREWL
+582 NGMHIGSRGQLREWL

-679 TVVSMEDNAGGMY
+679 TVVSMDDNAGGMY

-772 VCRLYLPSSVVEN
+772 VCRLYLPGVKV
-785 VRDNRGRKVKYKTK
+785 RKVTGKYGRRMKCKAVEDGVMEFMTK
-799 ADGTT
+799 PGHT
-804 VFPTVAGR
+804 
-812 AYRVVVRPSD
+812 YRIYVQSL
-822 TTD
+822 

>member
-1 MHPTVSRRRANYLSR
+1 
-16 HNLFRHDILYFYFS
+16 
-30 VVISYVRA
+30 
-38 CAQLHTGVLRR
+38 
-49 CMRRTLRSHE
+49 MRRMLRSHE

-117 VGNGDMGA
+117 VGNGDLGA

-296 TYTSGDARG
+296 TYTSSDARG

-315 RASALAYKKLR
+315 RASALVYKRLR
-326 ARHVEDYSR
+326 ARHVEDYRR
-335 LFGRVDLELTDDVPQ
+335 LFGRVELELADTVPA

-378 ISSSRGGAV
+378 ISSSRGSAV

-437 TEAMKPDGPWQRVA
+437 TEAMKQDGPWQRVA

-491 AYGLDRGYLRRV
+491 AYGLDRVYLRSV

-539 EDGPA
+539 ENGPA

-582 NGLHIGSRGQLREWL
+582 NGMHIGSRGQLREWL

-665 AYSLLKKAQNITDV
+665 AYNLLKKAQNITDV
-679 TVVSMEDNAGGMY
+679 TVVSMDDNAGGMY

-706 NFGTTAAI
+706 NFGTAAAI

-721 TVRGIWLLPALP
+721 TVKGVWLLPALP
-733 SEWGKGRFCGLRAHG
+733 EAWNDGSFEGLRAHG
-748 GFTIDAEWADGNIVK
+748 GFTFGAEWDDGRLTE
-763 ACVKSEAGG
+763 ASVKSEAGG
-772 VCRLYLPSSVVEN
+772 ICRLYLPGVKV
-785 VRDNRGRKVKYKTK
+785 RKVTGKYGRRMKCKAVEDGVMEFMTK
-799 ADGTT
+799 PGHT
-804 VFPTVAGR
+804 
-812 AYRVVVRPSD
+812 YRIYVQSL
-822 TTD
+822 